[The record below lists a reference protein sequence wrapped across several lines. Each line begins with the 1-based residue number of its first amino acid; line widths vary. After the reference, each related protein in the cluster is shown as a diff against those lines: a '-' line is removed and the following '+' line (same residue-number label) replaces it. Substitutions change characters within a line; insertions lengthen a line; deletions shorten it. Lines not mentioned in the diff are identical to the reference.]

1 MRSVLQRVERA
12 SVEVEGRTVAAIG
25 YGMLVL
31 LGVAAGDSEADAAWT
46 ARKLAEVRI
55 FPDEAGRFN
64 RSVIELGGAAL
75 VVSQFTLFG
84 DTRHGRRPGFTGAAP
99 PELAAPLVE
108 RVAALLRERGVPA
121 QTGEFGAKMRVAL
134 VNDGPVTLLFDSH
147 GGEPSQT

>member
-1 MRSVLQRVERA
+1 MRAVLQRVERA
-12 SVEVEGRTVAAIG
+12 SVEVDGRIVATIG

-31 LGVAAGDSEADAAWT
+31 LGVAAGDTEADAIWT

-64 RSVIELGGAAL
+64 RSVTDLGGSAL

-84 DTRHGRRPGFTGAAP
+84 DTRHGRRPGFTAAAP
-99 PELAAPLVE
+99 PEQAAPLVE

-121 QTGEFGAKMRVAL
+121 ETGEFGARMRVSL
-134 VNDGPVTLLFDSH
+134 VNDGPVTLLFDSRASH
-147 GGEPSQT
+147 GA

>member
-1 MRSVLQRVERA
+1 VRAVLQRVERA
-12 SVEVEGRTVAAIG
+12 AVEVDGRTIAEIG

-64 RSVIELGGAAL
+64 RSVTDLGGSAL

-84 DTRHGRRPGFTGAAP
+84 DTRHGRRPGFTAAAP
-99 PELAAPLVE
+99 PELAVPLVE
-108 RVAALLRERGVPA
+108 RVAELLREHGVPT

-147 GGEPSQT
+147 GGESS